1 MDCIFCKM
9 LAGQAPMHL
18 IWEDDAHV
26 AFLSSRPNTPGFSVV
41 VPRQHVGSYAFAQP
55 DEVLSG
61 LMIAAKKSRC

>member
-18 IWEDDAHV
+18 IWEDEAHV

-41 VPRQHVGSYAFAQP
+41 VPGST
-55 DEVLSG
+55 L
-61 LMIAAKKSRC
+61 AAMRLHSLTKCCRGG